1 MPQIA
6 QILETYASQIFWLL
20 IFFGLTYFGIGK
32 AMLPRIEA
40 TVEARDGKIADD
52 IAAAVRAHAQADETE
67 AAYRAKMDAA
77 RAAAQKAT
85 QEAKAAS
92 ALEAETRVKAA
103 DAELA
108 AKSAEADARIA
119 AAQTQAL
126 AGIEDVAAEAAQ
138 EIVGKVS
145 GVAVSRDE
153 AASAVK
159 AAVVHG

>member
-32 AMLPRIEA
+32 AMLPKIEA
-40 TVEARDGKIADD
+40 TVEARDSKIADD
-52 IAAAVRAHAQADETE
+52 IAAAARAHAQADETE

-92 ALEAETRVKAA
+92 ALDTEARVKAA
-103 DAELA
+103 DAEIA
-108 AKSAEADARIA
+108 SKVAEADARIA
-119 AAQTQAL
+119 TAQAQAL
-126 AGIEDVAAEAAQ
+126 GGIEDVAAEAAQ
-138 EIVGKVS
+138 DIVTRVS
-145 GVAVSRDE
+145 GVTVSRDD
-153 AASAVK
+153 AAGAVK
-159 AAVVHG
+159 AALANG

>member
-32 AMLPRIEA
+32 AMLPKIEA
-40 TVEARDGKIADD
+40 TVEARDSKIADD
-52 IAAAVRAHAQADETE
+52 IAAAEHAHRQADETE
-67 AAYRAKMDAA
+67 AAYRARIDAA
-77 RAAAQKAT
+77 RAAAQKTT

-92 ALEAETRVKAA
+92 ALETEARVKAA

-108 AKSAEADARIA
+108 AKTAEADARIA
-119 AAQTQAL
+119 AAQAQAL

-138 EIVGKVS
+138 DIVAKVS
-145 GVAVSRDE
+145 GAAVGRDD
-153 AASAVK
+153 AANAVK
-159 AAVVHG
+159 AALANG